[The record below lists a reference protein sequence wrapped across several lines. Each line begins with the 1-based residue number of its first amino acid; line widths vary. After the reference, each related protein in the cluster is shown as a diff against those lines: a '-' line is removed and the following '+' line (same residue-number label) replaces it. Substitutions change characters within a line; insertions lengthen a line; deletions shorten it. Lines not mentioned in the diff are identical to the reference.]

1 MLDKRKI
8 CLMTRAAIYD
18 KTYGEED
25 MKITGYYQKDYISL
39 NVWITLIWMTVGYGL
54 TAALLFV
61 GCGESLVEGITI
73 ARMLIIAAVVLGI
86 YLSLVII
93 YAIGA
98 GSFYKKRHM
107 QAKQRMKK
115 YMRDLSKME
124 KINHKKEKNRS

>member
-8 CLMTRAAIYD
+8 RLMTRTAIYE
-18 KTYGEED
+18 KKYGEED
-25 MKITGYYQKDYISL
+25 LKITGYYQKDYVSL

-54 TAALLFV
+54 VGALLFA

-73 ARMLIIAAVVLGI
+73 ARMLIIAAIVLGI

-93 YAIGA
+93 FAIGA
-98 GSFYKKRHM
+98 GSFYKKRHK

-115 YMRDLSKME
+115 YMRDLSLME
-124 KINHKKEKNRS
+124 KMNQKKEKNRS